1 MWTAG
6 LKAPELRTLG
16 RSNFRK
22 RAVIVT
28 GLVRVVMLRMLVRV
42 RICALRTYDRAIGFR
57 REFRKFVQKRNDR
70 PDAVIVVGRT
80 PGGHAGHFQPMLD
93 DPERLLGTEI

>member
-70 PDAVIVVGRT
+70 PDAVTVVGRSE
-80 PGGHAGHFQPMLD
+80 
-93 DPERLLGTEI
+93 ERRVGKECRSRWSPYH